1 MPAPLQLTSKVQKD
15 AVTAA
20 AAEMFD
26 IKFDGTTRTTLAAP
40 HPLPRAY
47 ACGLLVG
54 PSGSGKTS
62 LLRRMCKSALLRPGR
77 SGFSRGRATAEQS
90 PY

>member
-40 HPLPRAY
+40 R
-47 ACGLLVG
+47 G
-54 PSGSGKTS
+54 PS
-62 LLRRMCKSALLRPGR
+62 A
-77 SGFSRGRATAEQS
+77 QQH
-90 PY
+90 